1 MSWLSGLLH
10 PKRAYDKAAQISQQG
25 YNQAQGYMS
34 PYYNAGIGANDF
46 LTQQRD
52 MLSNPA
58 GLENKWAQSYETSPY
73 AQQLQTQAMDSG
85 MNAAG
90 SMGLLGSSAALGN
103 LQQGAS
109 NIMNADRQQYMQDL
123 MQKYLTGVG
132 IGQGQ
137 FNTGAGMA
145 ANMGQNAIGNAN
157 TQAGLAFGGQNAGP
171 NMLMQLLSTLGQGG
185 MQYLT
190 GGMGKGDYGRGM
202 WQPSQRADG
211 YGMFTPPMT
220 YGGY

>member
-1 MSWLSGLLH
+1 MSWLSSLLH
-10 PKRAYDKAAQISQQG
+10 PGRAYDKASQASQQG
-25 YNQAQGYMS
+25 YNQAQGYMN
-34 PYYNAGIGANDF
+34 PYYNAGVGANDF

-58 GLENKWAQSYETSPY
+58 ELQNKWAESYETSPY
-73 AQQLQTQAMDSG
+73 AKQLQTQAMDSG

-145 ANMGQNAIGNAN
+145 TNMGNNAINQGN
-157 TQAGLAFGGQNAGP
+157 TQGEIAFGKGTAGS
-171 NMLMQLLSTLGQGG
+171 NMLMQLLGSLGRGG
-185 MQYLT
+185 IQYLT
-190 GGMGKGDYGRGM
+190 GGMGGMMGGMGGGDSQQNYG
-202 WQPSQRADG
+202 W
-211 YGMFTPPMT
+211 Y
-220 YGGY
+220 